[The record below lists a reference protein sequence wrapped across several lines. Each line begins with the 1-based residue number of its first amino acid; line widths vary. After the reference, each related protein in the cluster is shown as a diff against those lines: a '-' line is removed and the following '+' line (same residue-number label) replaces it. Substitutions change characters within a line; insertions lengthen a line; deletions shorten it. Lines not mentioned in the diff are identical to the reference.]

1 VHTEQV
7 AAPPTQPLDH
17 QRLREYL
24 ERGGAAPKRV
34 RGRLRELSTA
44 VLKPVA
50 QRQLAKLRERPELR
64 LHLGSGFLPK
74 EGWIDVDL
82 AGVRVDLV
90 WNLKHGIPFGDDT
103 VDAVFHE
110 HLLEHLSLR
119 DGFQLT
125 RDCRRALKPGGVLRV
140 AVPNAGDCLRS
151 YAGVDDPDWARS
163 RPTPMLSVQA
173 LFYEHGHRAMY
184 DEQLLVAVLTAA
196 GFEEVAGRAFGDS
209 RLSPCPDSEARRDGT
224 LYVEGVKPPTSSAAR
239 EARLPSRAEASSRAA
254 EAAIRTPG

>member
-1 VHTEQV
+1 LHG
-7 AAPPTQPLDH
+7 QPKAG
-17 QRLREYL
+17 R
-24 ERGGAAPKRV
+24 A

-44 VLKPVA
+44 VLRPA
-50 QRQLAKLRERPELR
+50 ARRRLAKLREHSELR

-74 EGWIDVDL
+74 DGWVNIDL
-82 AGVRVDLV
+82 AGVRVDVV
-90 WNLKHGIPFGDDT
+90 WNLKHGIPFADGS

-110 HLLEHLSLR
+110 HMLEHLDLR
-119 DGFQLT
+119 EGFQLT
-125 RDCRRALKPGGVLRV
+125 RECHRALKPGGVLRV

-196 GFEEVAGRAFGDS
+196 GFDEVAARDFGDS
-209 RLSPCPDSEARRDGT
+209 RLSPCPDSEQRRDGT
-224 LYVEGVKPPTSSAAR
+224 LYVEGVKPATRSADR
-239 EARLPSRAEASSRAA
+239 LARLQSRAA
-254 EAAIRTPG
+254 GSSPAAESASRTPG

>member
-1 VHTEQV
+1 M
-7 AAPPTQPLDH
+7 
-17 QRLREYL
+17 
-24 ERGGAAPKRV
+24 
-34 RGRLRELSTA
+34 
-44 VLKPVA
+44 LKPA
-50 QRQLAKLRERPELR
+50 TRRRLAKLRDRPELR

-74 EGWIDVDL
+74 EGWVDIDL
-82 AGVRVDLV
+82 AGVRVDLI
-90 WNLKHGIPFGDDT
+90 WNLKNGIPFEDDT

-125 RDCRRALKPGGVLRV
+125 RECHRALKPGGVLRV

-184 DEQLLVAVLTAA
+184 DQQLLVAVLTAA
-196 GFEEVAGRAFGDS
+196 GFEEVAGHAFGDS
-209 RLSPCPDSEARRDGT
+209 RLSPCPDSDARRDGT
-224 LYVEGVKPPTSSAAR
+224 LYVEGVKPPTRSAAR
-239 EARLPSRAEASSRAA
+239 EARPRSRAEAPSQAA
-254 EAAIRTPG
+254 ESASQTPG